1 MFSKL
6 VNRNSKR
13 DRKDNGLY
21 FGSMII
27 SIIAF
32 FIILSLPNQ
41 DVMIFLKK
49 MESDAVSR
57 LFAIVPVFYVL
68 TLVIL
73 FFLVYFASNIQI
85 ERRKHEFGVYLML
98 GMKRSKL
105 FSMLLLE
112 DIRNNVVALGIG
124 IPVAVMI
131 SELISLLTAKVVGLG
146 IIGHKI
152 SFSVTA
158 VIFTILGFLAVKLIA
173 FVILSFKEVRK
184 DIGELLS
191 YTPAGVKK
199 QLPAIIYLISGCLG
213 IFMLGYAYHYGMSGK
228 AWEGIYNMG
237 ITVLLGT
244 VGTILLF
251 FGIRLFISTLLKLDG
266 NKDLHTYNY
275 RQIQEL
281 VIRRSTIIAMCS
293 LLIFSAL
300 CLFGAGVAIS
310 MNTTNDQTHV
320 LDYTFRDDNLEYE
333 ENLKIGQVKN
343 VLKEA
348 NLESDFLKILEVKVG
363 YPKEKSTVSFANI
376 VRNIESTEPG
386 KAKETLAHNL
396 EQYDDCHII
405 SLSGYNE
412 LRKAVNKNPIHLNSG
427 EAALYMGKDFVVD
440 ERLVNLVIKSNPKV
454 NIMKEQ
460 LKITGE
466 VESLPIVTDREIT
479 LSIAL
484 IVPDDVFERYTNGKY
499 SGYISGIL
507 NQEIVKEKGLM
518 RAISDIN
525 DKLEKTKLGY
535 ESYIQNMGRQL
546 FFVISASYIT
556 IYLAIIFLVVAN
568 TIIGVQFLMGQ
579 RKSYKRYQTLIHL
592 GATYDTLC
600 KSSNKQIN
608 WHFGLPIV
616 VAVVNSFFGVASLF
630 TGILPSGARVNIVQ
644 EFLMAILIIFLLG
657 IIEFIYMFI
666 VKKNSNKYL
675 WTIMQP
681 KREE

>member
-6 VNRNSKR
+6 VKRNSKR

-32 FIILSLPNQ
+32 YIILSLPNQ

-49 MESDAVSR
+49 MESDAVNR

-68 TLVIL
+68 TLFIL

-85 ERRKHEFGVYLML
+85 ERRKHEFGVYLTL

-105 FSMLLLE
+105 FSMLLVE

-131 SELISLLTAKVVGLG
+131 SELISLLTAKVIGLG

-158 VIFTILGFLAVKLIA
+158 VLFTILGFLAVKLIA

-199 QLPAIIYLISGCLG
+199 QLPAVIYLISGCLG
-213 IFMLGYAYHYGMSGK
+213 VFMLGYAYRYGMSGK
-228 AWEGIYNMG
+228 AWKGISNMG

-244 VGTILLF
+244 AGTILLF
-251 FGIRLFISTLLKLDG
+251 FGIRLFISTLLKLGG
-266 NKDLHTYNY
+266 NKDLHNYNF

-281 VIRRSTIIAMCS
+281 VIMRSTIIAMCS
-293 LLIFSAL
+293 LLVFSAL
-300 CLFGAGVAIS
+300 CLFGAGVAIA
-310 MNTTNDQTHV
+310 MNRTNDQAHV
-320 LDYTFRDDNLEYE
+320 LDYTFRYDNLKSEK
-333 ENLKIGQVKN
+333 NLEINKIKN
-343 VLKEA
+343 VLKEF
-348 NLESDFLKILEVKVG
+348 NLESDFSKILEIKVG
-363 YPKEKSTVSFANI
+363 YPKKKSTVSFKDI
-376 VRNIESTEPG
+376 ERKIRNTEQS
-386 KAKETLAHNL
+386 KDKDTLIHNL
-396 EQYDDCHII
+396 EQYDDCHVI

-412 LRKAVNKNPIHLNSG
+412 LRKVANKNPIYLNSG

-440 ERLVNLVIKSNPKV
+440 ERLVNSVIKSNPYV

-460 LKITGE
+460 LKIIGE

-479 LSIAL
+479 LSVAL

-499 SGYISGIL
+499 SAYISGIL
-507 NQEIVKEKGLM
+507 NQKIVKEKGLM
-518 RAISDIN
+518 RAISDTN
-525 DKLEKTKLGY
+525 DKLEKTKFGY

-608 WHFGLPIV
+608 WYFGLPLV

-630 TGILPSGARVNIVQ
+630 TGILPSSARVNIVQ
-644 EFLMAILIIFLLG
+644 EFLMAGLIILLLG
-657 IIEFIYMFI
+657 IIESIYMFI